1 MQRRRLT
8 VATVAAAS
16 LIAVPV
22 TTAFAMPTAGAGDR
36 EVALP
41 SAVPSWVSA
50 PGATTPHVTGRAAAS
65 STVDVSLQLPMRNQ
79 RLAEQ
84 YVAQGKVI
92 SQAEYDRTFGAT
104 QAQVDKVAT
113 WLRSRGVTVTSVDR
127 VSGAVQ
133 AEAPVSTMQ
142 RALRTTLATAQLA
155 GHRGLVPTTAPAVP
169 ASLGVSSVVGLNTMA
184 LTTPHHVSLPPV
196 AAAAKRPSTGSS
208 HLATTTPSA
217 AGDKSCATY
226 WGQYSNT
233 SVKRY
238 TNQSNI
244 LCGYRPQ
251 SLPQMYGVTSAKA
264 QAPTIAILGA
274 YNLTNLKNITNE
286 YMKKAGYQQL
296 ASYAAFPSAGERYQS
311 ECGGTDGW
319 GSEQALDVQSSH
331 AIAPSA
337 KIIYYGS
344 RSCGLADMLTRF
356 QQVVKERKATT
367 VSMSFGSS
375 TDAGYDASLNDGW
388 NKATLQASL
397 AGISVFA
404 SSGDNGNNSDQNAGG
419 AKGVGIPSAYPYVT
433 SVGGTSEGIGSTGKV
448 VARTGWED
456 TLFQKAGGIFVSRGY
471 YGGAGGG
478 VSSRWAQP
486 SWQVGKAPA
495 GKRAV
500 PDVAALADPF
510 TGFLIHT
517 ELGGPY
523 DPTGGTSLAAP
534 VVASVVALSKAQ
546 TGRKVGLAS
555 PSLYKLF
562 GTSALTDVRASSTGV
577 YLPFNPNSGAGGDY
591 VVGFDGKPQ
600 HDLQSKAGWD
610 NVTGVGTPNGA
621 AFLSGFGK

>member
-1 MQRRRLT
+1 
-8 VATVAAAS
+8 
-16 LIAVPV
+16 
-22 TTAFAMPTAGAGDR
+22 
-36 EVALP
+36 
-41 SAVPSWVSA
+41 
-50 PGATTPHVTGRAAAS
+50 
-65 STVDVSLQLPMRNQ
+65 
-79 RLAEQ
+79 
-84 YVAQGKVI
+84 
-92 SQAEYDRTFGAT
+92 
-104 QAQVDKVAT
+104 
-113 WLRSRGVTVTSVDR
+113 
-127 VSGAVQ
+127 
-133 AEAPVSTMQ
+133 
-142 RALRTTLATAQLA
+142 
-155 GHRGLVPTTAPAVP
+155 
-169 ASLGVSSVVGLNTMA
+169 VSSIVGLNTMA

-196 AAAAKRPSTGSS
+196 AAARKAPSLASS
-208 HLATTTPSA
+208 RLATATPHT
-217 AGDKSCATY
+217 AGDKRCASY

-286 YMKKAGYQQL
+286 YMKQAGYPAL
-296 ASYAAFPSAGERYQS
+296 ASYTAYPSAGERYQS

-319 GSEQALDVQSSH
+319 ASEQALDVQSSH

-404 SSGDNGNNSDQNAGG
+404 SSGDNGNNSELNPRG

-433 SVGGTSEGIGSTGKV
+433 SVGGTSEGMGSTGKV
-448 VARTGWED
+448 VARTGWQD
-456 TLFQKAGGIFVSRGY
+456 TLFQKTGTIFVSRGY

-562 GTSALTDVRASSTGV
+562 GTSALTDVKASSTGV

>member
-16 LIAVPV
+16 LIAAPV
-22 TTAFAMPTAGAGDR
+22 TTAFALPAAGSGDR
-36 EVALP
+36 EVSVP

-133 AEAPVSTMQ
+133 AKAPVSTMQ
-142 RALRTTLATAQLA
+142 RALRTTLATAQLD

-169 ASLGVSSVVGLNTMA
+169 ASLGVSSIVGLNTMA

-196 AAAAKRPSTGSS
+196 AAARKAPSLASS
-208 HLATTTPSA
+208 HLATATPST
-217 AGDKSCATY
+217 AGDKRCATY
-226 WGQYSNT
+226 WGQHSNT

-238 TNQSNI
+238 TNQSNV

-286 YMKKAGYQQL
+286 YMKQAGYQAL
-296 ASYAAFPSAGERYQS
+296 ASYTAYPSAGERYQS

-404 SSGDNGNNSDQNAGG
+404 SSGDNGNNSEQNPGR

-433 SVGGTSEGIGSTGKV
+433 SVGGTSEGHGLHRQGRGPHRLGGHAV
-448 VARTGWED
+448 PEDRRDLRQPRVLRRRRRRCELALGAAVLAGRQGPGGQARR
-456 TLFQKAGGIFVSRGY
+456 AGRRRAGRPVHRLPHPHRARRPVRPDRRHQPR
-471 YGGAGGG
+471 GAGG
-478 VSSRWAQP
+478 R
-486 SWQVGKAPA
+486 VG
-495 GKRAV
+495 GRAV
-500 PDVAALADPF
+500 QGPDRPQGRPGLPVAVQAVRHLGAD
-510 TGFLIHT
+510 
-517 ELGGPY
+517 
-523 DPTGGTSLAAP
+523 
-534 VVASVVALSKAQ
+534 
-546 TGRKVGLAS
+546 
-555 PSLYKLF
+555 
-562 GTSALTDVRASSTGV
+562 
-577 YLPFNPNSGAGGDY
+577 
-591 VVGFDGKPQ
+591 
-600 HDLQSKAGWD
+600 
-610 NVTGVGTPNGA
+610 
-621 AFLSGFGK
+621 